1 MPSQS
6 EYESRTPTAPDYMMT
21 RTSTPRPAPSPHATD
36 GDKSKTGRTRTR
48 RRDETRHEAEERGET
63 LTTRCYRHETPHG
76 RYRHRIR
83 HEQDTRMKR
92 DKMTRC
98 YNEKPTTRRG
108 NEKHNETPP
117 RNAKARRGDETAR
130 YILKAD
136 HWPRKRLSTFS
147 TMREYNTD
155 TRRRTTPS
163 GDIHNTNTIT
173 SDALISN

>member
-1 MPSQS
+1 MRYTINKIQG
-6 EYESRTPTAPDYMMT
+6 
-21 RTSTPRPAPSPHATD
+21 H
-36 GDKSKTGRTRTR
+36 
-48 RRDETRHEAEERGET
+48 ET
-63 LTTRCYRHETPHG
+63 LTTRCYRHETPNG

-117 RNAKARRGDETAR
+117 RDAATRRKSETQKRDGGDEKAR